1 MWGVTIGTAVLQTQL
16 SHRLP
21 SDFVTSIPGGGNA
34 ALAYSLIPVIP
45 TLEDPFRAQV
55 QDAYAKSIAV
65 IWQVMIGV
73 AGIGFLA
80 SLFMKGLPLH
90 TQTDKQW
97 GLQEGKKG
105 AESGESGKVEEE
117 KEKKVEDGDVESQRE
132 GVVGSES
139 A

>member
-1 MWGVTIGTAVLQTQL
+1 MTIGTAVLQTQL
-16 SHRLP
+16 THRLP
-21 SDFVTSIPGGGNA
+21 ADFVSTIPGGGNV

-45 TLEDPFRAQV
+45 TLQGSLRTEV

-73 AGIGFLA
+73 SGIGLIA

-97 GLQEGKKG
+97 GLQEKGKG
-105 AESGESGKVEEE
+105 GEKKEETKMVEEKSE
-117 KEKKVEDGDVESQRE
+117 ADTESQRQVE
-132 GVVGSES
+132 PGPVAES